1 MKKILILLFLT
12 LCPAVIYASSVIKPD
27 SVVRIHDGD
36 TFTINIA
43 GCPDVLC
50 RHIPVR
56 INGIDAPEIRGKC
69 VQEKVDAKTV
79 RQYLSDRL
87 LKAKTIELYNVSRD
101 KYFRINA
108 DVFLDGDNIGS
119 DMIRKGLVRPYAG
132 GKRGG
137 WCS

>member
-1 MKKILILLFLT
+1 MKKILIMLFLT
-12 LCPAVIYASSVIKPD
+12 LCPAVLHASSVIKAD

-43 GCPDVLC
+43 GCPDMLC

-69 VQEKVDAKTV
+69 VKEKDGAKTV
-79 RQYLSDRL
+79 KKYLSDRIFTA
-87 LKAKTIELYNVSRD
+87 KAIELRNVSRD

-108 DVFLDGDNIGS
+108 DVFLDGANIGR
-119 DMIRKGLVRPYAG
+119 DMISKGLVRSYNG
-132 GKRGG
+132 GKRTG